1 MYEYIVRGVKSLQKT
16 SLSFQ
21 VLKININTIT
31 DIGQLFLIRLFS
43 SELFNIFLINASTV
57 KTICNIQNY
66 PNLYITVDLSISLK
80 MLLDMLKEFSRTK
93 EPVRVHLKAT
103 SATFEIY
110 TTGQFYYRMQYFCGI
125 QFESITPI
133 LLPINHLM

>member
-1 MYEYIVRGVKSLQKT
+1 M
-16 SLSFQ
+16 
-21 VLKININTIT
+21 LKININTIT
-31 DIGQLFLIRLFS
+31 EIGQLFLIRLIS
-43 SELFNIFLINASTV
+43 SELFNIFLISASTM

-66 PNLYITVDLSISLK
+66 PNLYITVDLLIPLKLSPSLK
-80 MLLDMLKEFSRTK
+80 MLLDMLKEFPRTK
-93 EPVRVHLKAT
+93 EHVRVHLKAT